1 MRAFALESTYIV
13 DQYEALRREA
23 MEADSGRGVGHGLAL
38 FLYRGMSAWISAL
51 SVLVRRPM
59 PGASPQDDR
68 LRRFKVD
75 LLPATRCDLTAVM
88 ADMVLACYTQELAR

>member
-13 DQYEALRREA
+13 DQYETLRREA
-23 MEADSGRGVGHGLAL
+23 MEADSGRGIGHGLAL

-51 SVLVRRPM
+51 SVLVRRSM
-59 PGASPQDDR
+59 PGATPQDDR
-68 LRRFKVD
+68 LRRFKAD